1 MTGNIRKQR
10 NNAGGLTRN
19 GKGRVQTVLLPSL
32 HKPLRALWLLYLCLF
47 ALLHSS
53 CEKDPGKP
61 LPPATG
67 NGVYI
72 VNEGNFQFGNAKV
85 SYYNRQDGTV
95 TEDLFQ
101 PANNRPLGDV
111 LQSIYAFN
119 GKVYLIVNN
128 SHKIE
133 VVDSGTFVS
142 SAVISGLGAPRYFL
156 PVSRQKAYVTDYENT
171 DAISIIDLNT
181 NTVAGNIPCA
191 GWTEELILSN
201 SKVFVTNMRSNKVYV
216 LNPSTDRMEDSI
228 AVNYASNSI
237 VEDKNGKVWVLCS
250 GNEQKGFYGGLHRIN
265 PVTLLVEQSYWFPNL
280 AERPWRLRLNASKD
294 TLYFLNESV
303 FRLAVSDTMLP
314 GAAFIEKNNRNFYGL
329 GIEPATGIVYVAD
342 AIDYV
347 QRGMVYRYKP
357 DGSLLDSFRA
367 GIVPGDFWFD

>member
-1 MTGNIRKQR
+1 MTDAMWKPQKN
-10 NNAGGLTRN
+10 TCEPVRN
-19 GKGRVQTVLLPSL
+19 GKREIQTFLILLL
-32 HKPLRALWLLYLCLF
+32 RKPLRTLWLLHLSVF
-47 ALLHSS
+47 VLLYSS

-111 LQSIYAFN
+111 LQSIYAFK
-119 GKVYLIVNN
+119 GKIYLTVNN

-156 PVSRQKAYVTDYENT
+156 PVNLQKAYVTDYENT
-171 DAISIIDLNT
+171 DAISILDLNT
-181 NTVAGNIPCA
+181 NTVAGNIHCA

-201 SKVFVTNMRSNKVYV
+201 SKVFVTNMRSDKVYV
-216 LNPSTDRMEDSI
+216 LNPSTDQMEDSI
-228 AVNYASNSI
+228 AVSYASNSI
-237 VEDKNGKVWVLCS
+237 VEDKNGKVWALCS
-250 GNEQKGFYGGLHRIN
+250 GNEQKGFHGGLHRIN
-265 PVTLLVEQSYWFPNL
+265 PVTLLVEQSYRFPNL
-280 AERPWRLRLNASKD
+280 SERPWRLRLNASKD

-303 FRLAVSDTMLP
+303 FRLAVSDTLLP
-314 GAAFIEKNNRNFYGL
+314 DAVFIPKNSRNFYGL
-329 GIEPATGIVYVAD
+329 GIDPATGIVYVAD

-347 QRGMVYRYKP
+347 QRGIVYRYKP